1 MLGPVIL
8 RLRES
13 TQPPYRQ
20 SLGEIEELAN
30 NTPGILDVPPFTVT
44 GQAESY
50 FDLFFEVEAGGVV
63 MHGEQPAR
71 LRAMISHKPPRPNEV
86 YLDLDPQPIDLV
98 DINGNPTGVRVM
110 NEALSPNPR
119 ILTALYPGH
128 LKIDWAPIGVVP
140 GTLESAPEATGP
152 WADMPGAVP
161 VYEAP
166 ITGERRFFRVRF

>member
-1 MLGPVIL
+1 MGCSSGYDLPMI
-8 RLRES
+8 RLQGRGVLPGS
-13 TQPPYRQ
+13 RRYR
-20 SLGEIEELAN
+20 
-30 NTPGILDVPPFTVT
+30 
-44 GQAESY
+44 
-50 FDLFFEVEAGGVV
+50 
-63 MHGEQPAR
+63 R
-71 LRAMISHKPPRPNEV
+71 LPNEV